1 MSESTSNNQNNNSE
15 LNIETT
21 DCFAC
26 GNEIFGT
33 KLFLKYK
40 VCYKCNFHFHINAR
54 ERLESL
60 VDRGT
65 FKEFFND
72 ITSLNPPEPT
82 KEKQYKSR
90 INKDRKR
97 TGLSEAILTGTCTVG
112 GSPVVIM
119 VLDFGFLGG
128 SMGLVVG
135 EKVALSLELATKR
148 RIPALC
154 VITSGGSRIQE
165 GVLSLMQMAKTVVA
179 ADNLH
184 SKGLPIIS
192 ILGNPSTGQVIA
204 SFVSLSDVIIAEPG
218 AHIGYA
224 PYRSI
229 KEVSGEIEPSRYTS
243 EIYQKHGLIDRVVS
257 RQNINRETSTI
268 LDLLSPKFNLETLKT
283 TSMPETTLLPLKS
296 WEMVQLARN
305 DNRPQSRY
313 YISEIFANF
322 IELHGDRL
330 MSDDPSIIVGLGRL
344 AGESIMI
351 IAQQKN
357 INKEKKSPDSSKISS
372 KRVKIKPEGFRKAK
386 RAVELAERFGLP
398 IITLVDSLGPELS
411 LQAEYKGLANSISE
425 LISTMT
431 RAEVATISVI
441 IGEGGSETGL
451 SFSVS
456 DRLLMMQNAIFTPM
470 SPEDVARSQLKDSK
484 KIREVVSSLKLTS
497 TDCLNMGIIDYIV
510 PEPEG
515 GAHSSHQEAA
525 RLLKIELMKELG
537 GLKKIYP
544 RTLSRRRKKKYR
556 RMGEYSNKFRATLK
570 SELKIWQS
578 AFTAGVKALK
588 K

>member
-15 LNIETT
+15 SNIEPI

-33 KLFLKYK
+33 KLLLQYK

-72 ITSLNPPEPT
+72 ITSLNPPESST
-82 KEKQYKSR
+82 ETQYKSR
-90 INKDRKR
+90 IKKDRQR
-97 TGLSEAILTGTCTVG
+97 TGLSEAIVTGTCTVG

-148 RIPALC
+148 RIPVLC

-184 SKGLPIIS
+184 SRGLPIIS

-204 SFVSLSDVIIAEPG
+204 SFVSLSDIIIAEPG

-224 PYRSI
+224 PFRSI

-283 TSMPETTLLPLKS
+283 TSIPETTLLPLKP

-305 DNRPQSRY
+305 NNRPQSRY

-351 IAQQKN
+351 IAQQKT
-357 INKEKKSPDSSKISS
+357 INKEEKPPDLSKTSTQ
-372 KRVKIKPEGFRKAK
+372 RVKIKPEGFRKAK

-425 LISTMT
+425 LISSMT

-456 DRLLMMQNAIFTPM
+456 DRLLMMQNAIFTPL
-470 SPEDVARSQLKDSK
+470 SPEDAARSQLKDSG
-484 KIREVVSSLKLTS
+484 KIKDIVSSLKLTS
-497 TDCLNMGIIDYIV
+497 TDCLKMGIIDYIV

-537 GLKKIYP
+537 ALKKIYP

-570 SELKIWQS
+570 SELNIWQS